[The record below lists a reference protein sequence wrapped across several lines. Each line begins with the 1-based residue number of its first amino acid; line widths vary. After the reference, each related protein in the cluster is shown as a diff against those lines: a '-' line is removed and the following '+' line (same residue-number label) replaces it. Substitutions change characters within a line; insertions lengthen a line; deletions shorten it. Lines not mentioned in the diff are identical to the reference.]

1 MRDITQIANQVGSG
15 ANQVSAG
22 AQALSQGTAQQK
34 VSINGLVSIITDI
47 TAQIQNSTI
56 RCGNATDLVDRATG
70 YAAEADTK
78 MEQLIVATK
87 NIDQSSAQISS
98 IIKTIEDIAFQ
109 TNILALNASVE
120 NRIKEVSRVIQTNSD
135 AAEESAAGLSGRKN
149 IASVMS

>member
-78 MEQLIVATK
+78 MEQLLTATK
-87 NIDQSSAQISS
+87 
-98 IIKTIEDIAFQ
+98 KY
-109 TNILALNASVE
+109 
-120 NRIKEVSRVIQTNSD
+120 
-135 AAEESAAGLSGRKN
+135 
-149 IASVMS
+149 